1 MKSFKV
7 LSIFFAIF
15 FLGTN
20 ITSAQSQEMELTD
33 EQKEEMAQNL
43 EEFNEVLN
51 LSEEQ
56 KTEFAAITK
65 KYAKQMLT
73 VKQEGGSKMSMYKK
87 VKSIRKDRNKEMKEV
102 LSEEQYDVYLKK
114 QKEMQKKMKEKR
126 G

>member
-1 MKSFKV
+1 MKSLKV

-20 ITSAQSQEMELTD
+20 INFAQAQEMELTD

-43 EEFNEVLN
+43 EEFNEVLK

-65 KYAKQMLT
+65 KYAKQMKA
-73 VKQEGGSKMSMYKK
+73 VKDEGGSKLSMYKK
-87 VKSIRKDRNKEMKEV
+87 VKSIRKDRNKEMKGV
-102 LSEEQYDVYLKK
+102 LTEEQYDAYLEK
-114 QKEMQKKMKEKR
+114 QKEIQKKMKEKK

>member
-1 MKSFKV
+1 MKSLKV

-20 ITSAQSQEMELTD
+20 ISFAQAQEMELTD

-43 EEFNEVLN
+43 EEFNEVLK

-65 KYAKQMLT
+65 KYAKQMKA
-73 VKQEGGSKMSMYKK
+73 VKDEGGSKLSMYKK
-87 VKSIRKDRNKEMKEV
+87 VKSIRKDRNKEMKGV
-102 LSEEQYDVYLKK
+102 LTEEQYDAYLEK
-114 QKEMQKKMKEKR
+114 QKEIQKKMKEKK